1 MNLLTYVHL
10 RNIYRSTGVG
20 RVARE
25 LTEQLSRIDSIH
37 QEILADRA
45 DHARVV
51 HKVGGPWEHFR
62 YHLFNSDTSRQQA
75 RWFLTN
81 RPTAEEYW
89 PHVDLAYCTA
99 ESYVPVQRSKLVVSC
114 HDAQLFES
122 GAHRMSVWLLKQ
134 RAKWWLL
141 YQRLAREADAF
152 HMISE
157 FAADRTAHFFPEIRD
172 RLHVIPNAASEAF
185 FYPPSEA
192 GMSIL
197 DRLEIRDKP
206 YIFVPGGLHYR
217 KNADLI
223 LEAWP
228 RISSLHPD
236 LRLVVANHSDSL
248 YLQRA
253 QALAPSLL
261 LAGFQEEQP
270 LVALYRSAQL
280 VWFPTRYDG
289 FGLPVIEAMACG
301 APVVS
306 SSTTGIPEVSGS
318 AALLLS
324 PDRPWDHVEAIDA
337 LLRDRNELER
347 YSAAGKRRAAV
358 FRWKDSAR
366 KLADL
371 FERVL

>member
-1 MNLLTYVHL
+1 
-10 RNIYRSTGVG
+10 
-20 RVARE
+20 
-25 LTEQLSRIDSIH
+25 
-37 QEILADRA
+37 
-45 DHARVV
+45 
-51 HKVGGPWEHFR
+51 
-62 YHLFNSDTSRQQA
+62 
-75 RWFLTN
+75 
-81 RPTAEEYW
+81 
-89 PHVDLAYCTA
+89 
-99 ESYVPVQRSKLVVSC
+99 
-114 HDAQLFES
+114 
-122 GAHRMSVWLLKQ
+122 
-134 RAKWWLL
+134 
-141 YQRLAREADAF
+141 
-152 HMISE
+152 
-157 FAADRTAHFFPEIRD
+157 
-172 RLHVIPNAASEAF
+172 
-185 FYPPSEA
+185 
-192 GMSIL
+192 MSIL

-289 FGLPVIEAMACG
+289 FGLPVIAAMACG